1 MCQEVRKSYYEDQ
14 KRRETEEDDNHDFG
28 LDVLWFP
35 QDCEPYGGDIR
46 RRQAD
51 REEKAKLDQQVQD
64 RVLGEGQPSAW
75 GWAGGC
81 FLHKFLLIFLEVHI
95 FLQF

>member
-1 MCQEVRKSYYEDQ
+1 MCEEVRRSYYEDQ

-64 RVLGEGQPSAW
+64 WVFGEGQPSAW
-75 GWAGGC
+75 GWAGA
-81 FLHKFLLIFLEVHI
+81 
-95 FLQF
+95 